1 MMMKK
6 MSKQL
11 LCVLLSLVLLVC
23 AAVPAF
29 AAADKE
35 EKTPILLIPGF
46 GQSETKVYDGDEYL
60 GMINAFELPGLN
72 VENILRQ
79 VLAPA
84 FLSVVTR
91 SDLQL
96 SKAVKGL
103 ADDLFKAFKT
113 NPDGT
118 PVYERIVTPND
129 AAFSNLPPEK
139 QQEVQHHI
147 AIHGLDDYN
156 DVRYYYAYDSFGSIK
171 QVSDGLHRFLTEI
184 VLPQTGAKKVTLVP
198 VSQGGTVLTQFLADY
213 PEDIQYIKK
222 IVAVIPAF
230 DGAQILGDVMTDNVT
245 IYDIN
250 YDHETVL
257 PALLPGDTGYQVS
270 LALRAA
276 LPSRVVEKVL
286 REALEEVRQ
295 LLVVNSTMMWALCP
309 AADYAKVKDKYLGDE
324 AHAKVRAECDAYDA
338 ARRALPGTLQNL
350 LADGM
355 PIHIVSC
362 YGTGNMMPELF
373 GSGNINSDDLLTPY
387 SSGLGATFA
396 NIGETLGDG
405 YTAKG
410 TVCSDPAHNHLS
422 PDGMIDASTCALPE
436 NTWFFKGI
444 QHTYMNFREDVK
456 DFAAKL
462 ILDDVKDIYSLAGYS
477 QFNDPLDRIDH
488 KTETEKAV
496 FYYDKNG
503 AFLYSESKQEEVQPS
518 PFWKG
523 LAGIVNTLYR
533 SFDNLKAKLH
543 LDKIK
548 LPA

>member
-1 MMMKK
+1 MKK
-6 MSKQL
+6 TSKKL
-11 LCVLLSLVLLVC
+11 LCVLLSLVLLLTT
-23 AAVPAF
+23 AALAF
-29 AAADKE
+29 AETGKE
-35 EKTPILLIPGF
+35 EKTPIVLIPGF

-72 VENILRQ
+72 VENILKK
-79 VLAPA
+79 VLAPGLA
-84 FLSVVTR
+84 SILTR
-91 SDLQL
+91 SDLHL
-96 SKAVKGL
+96 SKAVKEVV
-103 ADDLFKAFKT
+103 DDLFKAFKT

-129 AAFSNLPPEK
+129 AAFSDLPPEK
-139 QQEVQHHI
+139 QAEVQHHI
-147 AIHGLDDYN
+147 AIHGLEDYN

-184 VLPQTGAKKVTLVP
+184 VLPQTGAEKVMLVP
-198 VSQGGTVLTQFLADY
+198 VSQGGTVLTQYLYDY
-213 PEDIQYIKK
+213 PDDIKYIEK

-230 DGAQILGDVMTDNVT
+230 DGAQILGDVMTDNVK
-245 IYDIN
+245 IYDVN

-257 PALLPGDTGYQVS
+257 PALLPGDLGYQVS

-276 LPSRVVEKVL
+276 LPARVTEKVL

-295 LLVVNSTMMWALCP
+295 LLVVNSSMMWALCP
-309 AADYAKVKDKYLGDE
+309 AADYAVAKDKYLGDE

-338 ARRALPGTLQNL
+338 ARRALPGTLQQL

-355 PIHIVSC
+355 QIHIVSC
-362 YGTGNMMPELF
+362 YGTGNIMPVLF
-373 GSGNINSDDLLTPY
+373 GSGNVNSDELLTPY

-436 NTWFFKGI
+436 NTWFFKGVG
-444 QHTYMNFREDVK
+444 HTYMNFREDIK
-456 DFAAKL
+456 NFAARL
-462 ILDDVKDIYSLAGYS
+462 ILEDVKDIYSLPPYS
-477 QFNDPLDRIDH
+477 QFNDPSLEVARSEVVNGYVYH
-488 KTETEKAV
+488 
-496 FYYDKNG
+496 YDKNG
-503 AFLYSESKQEEVQPS
+503 RFLYSEPAPAESNAS

-523 LAGIVNTLYR
+523 LAGIVNKLYR
-533 SFDNLKAKLH
+533 SFDAIKAALH
-543 LDKIK
+543 LDKLK